1 MIVGVPKRER
11 LPRRLEARW
20 IRKHPQSGST
30 AGSTWWAPRAR
41 GWWIGVLFA
50 IGSALFALGALPL
63 YATSVGAPTTA
74 DTFFMGSIFF
84 TAAAFLQYRE
94 VVDALPVEVGRHR
107 RFFVFQPR
115 RIEWMAS
122 AIQLAGTLFFNRST
136 GNACRIDLTAQA
148 AHQVVWRPDAVG
160 SVCFLVAS
168 LLAWREVCH
177 GWGAWRPQHVDW
189 WITFVN
195 LLGSVAFGVSAVA
208 GYIVP
213 GTGQIHNASL
223 SNLGTFVGAVGFL
236 IGAILL
242 LIERTEHVA
251 PDEVAL
257 GATSP

>member
-1 MIVGVPKRER
+1 MSKRER

-20 IRKHPQSGST
+20 IRKHPPSAAT

-50 IGSALFALGALPL
+50 VGSVLFALGAFPP
-63 YATSVGAPTTA
+63 YSTSAGASTTSF
-74 DTFFMGSIFF
+74 TFFVGSIFF

-94 VVDALPVEVGRHR
+94 VVDALPARADASRR
-107 RFFVFQPR
+107 RFFVFAPR
-115 RIEWMAS
+115 RVEWLAV

-136 GNACRIDLTAQA
+136 GNACRIDLTVQA
-148 AHQVVWRPDAVG
+148 AQQTVWRPDAVG
-160 SVCFLVAS
+160 SVCFFVAS
-168 LLAWREVCH
+168 LLVWGEVCQ
-177 GWGAWRPQHVDW
+177 GWGAWRPRQVDW

-195 LLGSVAFGVSAVA
+195 LAGSVAFGVSAIA

-213 GTGQIHNASL
+213 STGQLRNEAL
-223 SNLGTFVGAVGFL
+223 SNLGTFVGALGFL

-251 PDEVAL
+251 EGEMTL
-257 GATSP
+257 GASPA

>member
-1 MIVGVPKRER
+1 M
-11 LPRRLEARW
+11 
-20 IRKHPQSGST
+20 
-30 AGSTWWAPRAR
+30 
-41 GWWIGVLFA
+41 
-50 IGSALFALGALPL
+50 LFALGAFPP
-63 YATSVGAPTTA
+63 YARSLGAPVTA
-74 DTFFMGSIFF
+74 DTFFVGSIFF

-94 VVDALPVEVGRHR
+94 AVDALPIRAGRGRR

-115 RIEWMAS
+115 RIEWLAS

-136 GNACRIDLTAQA
+136 GNACRVDLTAQA
-148 AHQVVWRPDAVG
+148 AHQLVWRPDAVG

-177 GWGAWRPQHVDW
+177 GWGSWRPRQVDW

-213 GTGQIHNASL
+213 GTGQIRNASL

-242 LIERTEHVA
+242 LVERTEDIA
-251 PDEVAL
+251 PSQVVL
-257 GATSP
+257 GAGSP

>member
-1 MIVGVPKRER
+1 MSNRER
-11 LPRRLEARW
+11 LPRWLETRW
-20 IRKHPQSGST
+20 VRKHPLTGSA

-50 IGSALFALGALPL
+50 IGSVLFALGAFPL
-63 YATSVGAPTTA
+63 YATAVGAPTTA
-74 DTFFMGSIFF
+74 DTFFVGSIFF

-94 VVDALPVEVGRHR
+94 VVDAIPIGTGRR
-107 RFFVFQPR
+107 KRFFVFAPR
-115 RIEWMAS
+115 RIEWLAS

-136 GNACRIDLTAQA
+136 GNACRVDLTAEV

-168 LLAWREVCH
+168 LLAWREVSH
-177 GWGAWRPQHVDW
+177 GWSSWRPRQVDW

-213 GTGQIHNASL
+213 GTGQIRNVAL

-251 PDEVAL
+251 PSEVAL
-257 GATSP
+257 GVGST